1 MDKISTK
8 YSHYKI
14 IFIQERVAL
23 WWPNG
28 YGQQKLY
35 PIAFSIKCYAG
46 NSSHLSSR
54 MKSQKVLKIG
64 FRTIELVEDKDGE
77 FVLKLNVAKSNFSL
91 R

>member
-1 MDKISTK
+1 MFVKLFHD
-8 YSHYKI
+8 KI
-14 IFIQERVAL
+14 IFFKERVAL

-35 PIAFSIKCYAG
+35 PVMFSIKCYTG
-46 NSSHLSSR
+46 NSSHLGSR

-77 FVLKLNVAKSNFSL
+77 FVLKLNVAYSNFPL
-91 R
+91 Q